1 MARGSRFRR
10 TGGGS
15 GDSAQ
20 QSLRYYTV
28 TSGDGTRLQA
38 WTNDVDGP
46 TVLLC
51 NGLATNPL
59 AWPALLDPHCGVHVI
74 SWNHR
79 GVGGSARP
87 SDIDRVGIDAF
98 VEDAVAVLDD
108 AGVDRCPAIGWSIG
122 VNTSFE
128 LAVQHPER
136 VSGIV
141 AVAGVPGATFTSVGA
156 PLLIPRFARRPV
168 ARTVMRTLGR
178 LGPRLDPLTARI
190 TMGPAATFLLQRS
203 GLMFPGADPAVVREA
218 VLTYLDTPIEWGMH
232 LARRADEHARVSL
245 SSISIPT
252 TFIAGKYD
260 LLASARDM
268 KTAAERIP
276 DAKYVEFAGS
286 HFIQMERPDAVHEEL
301 LDLIER
307 AAEKG

>member
-1 MARGSRFRR
+1 
-10 TGGGS
+10 
-15 GDSAQ
+15 
-20 QSLRYYTV
+20 
-28 TSGDGTRLQA
+28 
-38 WTNDVDGP
+38 
-46 TVLLC
+46 
-51 NGLATNPL
+51 
-59 AWPALLDPHCGVHVI
+59 
-74 SWNHR
+74 
-79 GVGGSARP
+79 
-87 SDIDRVGIDAF
+87 
-98 VEDAVAVLDD
+98 
-108 AGVDRCPAIGWSIG
+108 
-122 VNTSFE
+122 
-128 LAVQHPER
+128 
-136 VSGIV
+136 
-141 AVAGVPGATFTSVGA
+141 
-156 PLLIPRFARRPV
+156 
-168 ARTVMRTLGR
+168 
-178 LGPRLDPLTARI
+178 
-190 TMGPAATFLLQRS
+190 
-203 GLMFPGADPAVVREA
+203 MFPGADPAVVREA